1 MSPDRWMRLGIA
13 ATTLVAG
20 VLFAL
25 DLGGPLRYAAV
36 ILFVMACPGLAWAR
50 LLKLGDAGDLAT
62 VGIAMSVA
70 MTAVVAQ
77 TMALARWWSPGVGYL
92 VLAAIT
98 AGGIALVPRP
108 VPEPA
113 EGETQAG
120 ATQA

>member
-1 MSPDRWMRLGIA
+1 MSPDRWLRVGIA
-13 ATTLVAG
+13 VTTLVAG

-77 TMALARWWSPGVGYL
+77 AMALAQWWSPGVGYL

-108 VPEPA
+108 AAEPA
-113 EGETQAG
+113 ESEAG